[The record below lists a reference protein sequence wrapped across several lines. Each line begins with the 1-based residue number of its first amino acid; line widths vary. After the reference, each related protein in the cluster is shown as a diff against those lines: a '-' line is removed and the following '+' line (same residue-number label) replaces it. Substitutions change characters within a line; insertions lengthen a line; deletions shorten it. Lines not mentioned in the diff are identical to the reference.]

1 VVQQTDDYLV
11 AASAAVDL
19 VGRVEV
25 LARWGEPSAL
35 EGMTVGAVAAHLV
48 SQVLSVHAAVTGGQ
62 GVSTETPV
70 SLLEHYDRVG
80 WLRADLQDEPNVTI
94 REGAASAAEEG
105 HGTVV
110 ASAQQALDDLRTAFA
125 SAHLPPAIRMPW
137 WDWSLSFDDFLV
149 TRMMEI
155 VVHADDLAV
164 SVDVAP
170 RELPEAVLGPVLAL
184 LVGISMRR
192 HGQAAVVR
200 TLSRRERAPGSISAF

>member
-1 VVQQTDDYLV
+1 VQHTDEYLV
-11 AASAAVDL
+11 AAASAFEL
-19 VGRVEV
+19 IGRVEV
-25 LARWGEPSAL
+25 MQRWDDASAL
-35 EGMTVGAVAAHLV
+35 EQMTVGAVAAHLA
-48 SQVLSVHAAVTGGQ
+48 SQVLSVRAAVTAGKGAT
-62 GVSTETPV
+62 TEQPV
-70 SLLEHYDRVG
+70 PLLEHYDRVR
-80 WLRADLQDEPNVTI
+80 WVRAGLDDESNVTI
-94 REGAASAAEEG
+94 RDGAASAAADG
-105 HGTVV
+105 HGAVV
-110 ASAQQALDDLRTAFA
+110 AAVQQALTDIGTAFEA
-125 SAHLPPAIRMPW
+125 AQLPPAIRMPW

-170 RELPEAVLGPVLAL
+170 REFPDAVLGPVLAL